1 MTVRL
6 RLVIGLL
13 AILGVLIAAVGVA
26 EILVLRHALYQRSA
40 QGLRNELRVL
50 AATPPPP
57 LAATA
62 GDTTTGS
69 CAELGSALPP
79 GPPGPGGK
87 AKGHAGATPGPRGVA
102 AIARALAA
110 QSIASAIARPDGTL
124 LTCAAARRKGQQTSF
139 TVPASLPAKLTATT
153 GYVTMNA
160 HGHHLL
166 AVSQPFGH
174 DQAILVTD
182 IADDDTAVGVV
193 LAVTVLGGLAALAAA
208 AALSVPLLRTGL
220 APLRK
225 IATTADAIAGGELDQ
240 RANLERSADEVGQ
253 LGAAFDRM
261 VNQLQGALAQRDTV
275 VEDLRARDQAMRRFL
290 ADASHELR
298 TPLTAIRGGA
308 QVLRLG
314 SASNPHDLAEVLG
327 HIQTQTERMSRL
339 IDDLLTL
346 SRQDARQ
353 PASPRKPIDLGAL
366 IADHRQQWGTMAPD
380 HPITI
385 NTEAAWV
392 IADADALSRVC
403 ANLVENAQKYSPEH
417 TEIAL
422 AVAKTNTHIEFSV
435 TDHGPGI
442 PTAERQ
448 KVFERF
454 YRGDP
459 ARSRATGGAGL
470 GLSIVA
476 GIIADHQGHIRV
488 DETPGGGTK
497 MVLNLP
503 AAPTPAT
510 PAGAHELTDRRQ
522 SPSLPPIR

>member
-1 MTVRL
+1 MTVRR
-6 RLVIGLL
+6 RLVIGML
-13 AILGVLIAAVGVA
+13 AILGVLVAAIGVA

-57 LAATA
+57 PSGATGTTGATA
-62 GDTTTGS
+62 APPAGS
-69 CAELGSALPP
+69 CAGLGSALPP

-87 AKGHAGATPGPRGVA
+87 GPGHAGATPGPGRVA
-102 AIARALAA
+102 AVARALAA
-110 QSIASAIARPDGTL
+110 QSIASAIARPDGSL
-124 LTCAAARRKGQQTSF
+124 LTCAAAGRRGQQSSF
-139 TVPASLPAKLTATT
+139 TVPASMPAKLSATT
-153 GYVTMNA
+153 GYVTVQA
-160 HGHHLL
+160 RGRHLL

-182 IADDDTAVGVV
+182 IADDDSAVSVV

-208 AALSVPLLRTGL
+208 GILSVPLLRTGL

-225 IATTADAIAGGELDQ
+225 VATTADAIAGGDLDQ
-240 RANLERSADEVGQ
+240 RAGLERSADEIGQ

-261 VNQLQGALAQRDTV
+261 VDRLQGALVERDTV
-275 VEDLRARDQAMRRFL
+275 VEHLRTQDQVMRRFL

-314 SASNPHDLAEVLG
+314 SASNPHDLAETLG

-339 IDDLLTL
+339 VDDLLTL
-346 SRQDARQ
+346 SRQEVRQ
-353 PASPRKPIDLGAL
+353 PASRRELTDLGAL
-366 IADHRQQWGTMAPD
+366 VADHGRQRGNVAPD
-380 HPITI
+380 HPITV

-392 IADADALSRVC
+392 MADADALSRVC
-403 ANLVENAQKYSPEH
+403 ANLLENAQKYTPEH

-422 AVAKTNTHIEFSV
+422 GVTKTNTRVELSV
-435 TDHGPGI
+435 ADQGPGI
-442 PTAERQ
+442 PIAERQ

-459 ARSRATGGAGL
+459 ARSRSTGGAGL
-470 GLSIVA
+470 GLAIVA
-476 GIIADHQGHIRV
+476 AIVADHEGAVHIH
-488 DETPGGGTK
+488 DNPGGGTK
-497 MVLNLP
+497 IVLDLP
-503 AAPTPAT
+503 LAPSP
-510 PAGAHELTDRRQ
+510 PRPELT
-522 SPSLPPIR
+522 S